1 MHQEICI
8 PIAINIHQ
16 GSLHRR
22 SLIAILPKTGCV
34 RINRARVEV
43 GIRENGHKDGPSTA
57 RIDTVRKVSGLDI
70 DEYPGDASSLQFCCG
85 EGSLGVLAT

>member
-1 MHQEICI
+1 M
-8 PIAINIHQ
+8 A
-16 GSLHRR
+16 LF
-22 SLIAILPKTGCV
+22 PKTGFV